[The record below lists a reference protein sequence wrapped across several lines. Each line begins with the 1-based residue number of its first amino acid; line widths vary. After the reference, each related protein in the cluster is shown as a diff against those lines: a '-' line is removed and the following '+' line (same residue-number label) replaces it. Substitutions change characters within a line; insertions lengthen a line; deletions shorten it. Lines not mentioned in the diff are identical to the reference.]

1 MPPLNSGVKLGIM
14 PQTALVFKRRMKL
27 IQIPPYLFV
36 MEVVGEHI
44 VQQLNEFVS
53 YRNRG

>member
-27 IQIPPYLFV
+27 IQITPYLFV